1 MSEEQFWLCKQPP
14 LQITI
19 SSYYSGLFGL
29 YGLQIPKYWNLC
41 FINSKWSQIYQKIR
55 KNCIFDSLA
64 FDLAFATFVGLFSI
78 FLKSLMPDKTSGVQ
92 KLFILS
98 LFHQEKKVNEIWH
111 FRSVC
116 GFRLFEIGHFSL
128 IWDILAFNPILH
140 GGGPL
145 WPPKPYILPPFL
157 KG

>member
-78 FLKSLMPDKTSGVQ
+78 FLKSLMPDKTSGMQ
-92 KLFILS
+92 KIFILS

-116 GFRLFEIGHFSL
+116 VDGFVFSSFNFDL
-128 IWDILAFNPILH
+128 SNSRTMIWNAKSLL
-140 GGGPL
+140 L
-145 WPPKPYILPPFL
+145 SFL
-157 KG
+157 DETMIE